1 MHTAMQSLGDFLRAR
16 RLRLDPATFGFS
28 PGRRRTPGLRR
39 EEVAQLASISPVW
52 YTWLEQGRGGA
63 PSREVLNRIASGLRL
78 TSPEREHLFIL
89 AFGHPPDRQFTVSA
103 DITPRLQRVLDA
115 LSIPAI
121 VKTVTWDVIAWN
133 RAAACVL
140 TDYARLPATERNVL
154 RRLFTDPAVRRAQD
168 DWQAVARLVV
178 YAFRADVARAGTSP
192 ETASLIAELSRQ
204 SPEFAAWWQSN
215 DVASHGE
222 GVKRI
227 YHPQAGAIELEF
239 STFAVEGRPDL
250 AMLVFNPAT
259 EESRLKIDAQLRQ
272 SPLCD

>member
-1 MHTAMQSLGDFLRAR
+1 M
-16 RLRLDPATFGFS
+16 P
-28 PGRRRTPGLRR
+28 
-39 EEVAQLASISPVW
+39 
-52 YTWLEQGRGGA
+52 
-63 PSREVLNRIASGLRL
+63 N
-78 TSPEREHLFIL
+78 
-89 AFGHPPDRQFTVSA
+89 
-103 DITPRLQRVLDA
+103 
-115 LSIPAI
+115 
-121 VKTVTWDVIAWN
+121 
-133 RAAACVL
+133 
-140 TDYARLPATERNVL
+140 
-154 RRLFTDPAVRRAQD
+154 
-168 DWQAVARLVV
+168 
-178 YAFRADVARAGTSP
+178 
-192 ETASLIAELSRQ
+192 SRQ